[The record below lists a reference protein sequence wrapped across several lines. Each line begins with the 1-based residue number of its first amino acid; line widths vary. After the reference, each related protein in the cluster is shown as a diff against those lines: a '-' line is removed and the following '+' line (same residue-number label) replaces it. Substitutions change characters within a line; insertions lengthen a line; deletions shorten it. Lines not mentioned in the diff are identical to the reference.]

1 MHAAAP
7 VTEPR
12 PPLLPARVQPL
23 LAVATGGCLLA
34 AAAWMVAVG
43 GFSGGL
49 VDVDAAP
56 ARPAPFTL
64 DVNAADAV
72 ELAQLPGIGPATAR
86 RIVDHRREHGP
97 FPSSESLLDVPGVGP
112 ATLLQMRPYLRPLP
126 PGPTQP

>member
-1 MHAAAP
+1 M
-7 VTEPR
+7 
-12 PPLLPARVQPL
+12 
-23 LAVATGGCLLA
+23 AVATGGCLLA
-34 AAAWMVAVG
+34 AAAWMIAVG

-64 DVNAADAV
+64 DVNAADDV

-86 RIVDHRREHGP
+86 RIVDHRLRHGP
-97 FPSSESLLDVPGVGP
+97 FGSIEALLDVAGIGP

-126 PGPTQP
+126 PGPPQP